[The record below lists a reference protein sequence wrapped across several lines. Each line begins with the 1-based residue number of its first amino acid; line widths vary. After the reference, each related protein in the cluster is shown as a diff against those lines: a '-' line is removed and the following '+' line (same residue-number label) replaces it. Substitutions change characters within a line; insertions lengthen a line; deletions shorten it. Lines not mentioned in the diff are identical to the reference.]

1 MKFVKS
7 ALRNKMGDDYMSHS
21 LICFVET
28 KLLVQIPNEVI
39 VQRFHAKN
47 HCGMK
52 RKVMFSIFSYLL
64 SLSVFYNLFS
74 V

>member
-39 VQRFHAKN
+39 VQRFHGASASWGLSPTG
-47 HCGMK
+47 HCG
-52 RKVMFSIFSYLL
+52 SES
-64 SLSVFYNLFS
+64 SV
-74 V
+74 